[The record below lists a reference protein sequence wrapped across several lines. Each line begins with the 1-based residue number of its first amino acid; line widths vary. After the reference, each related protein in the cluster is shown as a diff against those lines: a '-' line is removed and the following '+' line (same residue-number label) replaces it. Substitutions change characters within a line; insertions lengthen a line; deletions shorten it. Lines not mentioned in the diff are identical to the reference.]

1 MKKQAKPPSQR
12 QLQAGELIRR
22 ALVDIMAREDFRDP
36 DLKGVSITVSEVRA
50 APDLRT
56 ARVYAAPLGGKNTPE
71 VVAALNR
78 CAKFLRG
85 KLGRE
90 LKMRS
95 TPSLRFEI
103 DTTFDVAS
111 EMNALL
117 ARPEIARDIGK
128 NDIGKKDLD

>member
-36 DLKGVSITVSEVRA
+36 VLQGVSITVSEVRA

-56 ARVYAAPLGGKNTPE
+56 ARVFAAPLGGQNTPQ
-71 VVAALNR
+71 VVEALNR

-95 TPSLRFEI
+95 TPALRFEI
-103 DTTFDVAS
+103 DTTFDTAS
-111 EMNALL
+111 EMNELL
-117 ARPEIARDIGK
+117 SRPEIARDLHK
-128 NDIGKKDLD
+128 ET

>member
-36 DLKGVSITVSEVRA
+36 DLKGVSITVSEVRT

-56 ARVYAAPLGGKNTPE
+56 ARVYAAPLGGQSTPE

-103 DTTFDVAS
+103 DTTFDTAS

-117 ARPEIARDIGK
+117 ARPEIARDLNK
-128 NDIGKKDLD
+128 NELD